1 MAVQQLSRAPHAP
14 AHPMANP
21 GFGKREAPDQQPRCH
36 GDFAHLPKREAAIAQ
51 YIDRLPEGADIS
63 IKTLAR
69 EMADYGQ
76 CALGTALN
84 HLTAAGHL
92 RRRRTGLMDDLGN
105 VRHVT
110 ESYFSRTPRP
120 AAWWHDVF
128 TDTVPSSGYDS
139 AHADQAPAGGHEL
152 RGYRALARLGR
163 REPQLALSESECD
176 ALAETAGEWFR
187 RGASETQLTY
197 ALTLLLPGRITHPFG
212 FVQSRLLSKLP
223 PDLPPAPPGVAMTEC
238 VGCGAAGRPEELPGG
253 LCRPCRSTEPVR
265 CKGDRGG
272 CGRPGCTDPACGP
285 SPKAVRG
292 KAARI
297 RREMR
302 IRRERD
308 GGGPAPARR
317 SRRGRGGGGGR
328 GGRRSR

>member
-1 MAVQQLSRAPHAP
+1 MAVGQLSRTPHAP
-14 AHPMANP
+14 AHPMASP
-21 GFGKREAPDQQPRCH
+21 GFGKRAAPDQQPRRK
-36 GDFAHLPKREAAIAQ
+36 GDFVHLPRREAAIAQ

-76 CALGTALN
+76 CAIGTALN
-84 HLTAAGHL
+84 RLTDAGHL
-92 RRRRTGLMDDLGN
+92 RRRRTGLMDDQGN
-105 VRHVT
+105 VRYVT

-128 TDTVPSSGYDS
+128 TDSVPSSGYVD
-139 AHADQAPAGGHEL
+139 AEPGEPQGGGGHEG
-152 RGYRALARLGR
+152 RGFRALARLGR
-163 REPQLALSESECD
+163 REPQLALSEGECY

-187 RGASETQLTY
+187 RGASETQLVY
-197 ALTLLLPGRITHPFG
+197 ALTLLLPARITHPFG

-223 PDLPPAPPGVAMTEC
+223 PELPPVPLGVAMTEC
-238 VGCGAAGRPEELPGG
+238 VGCGAAGRPEELTGG

-265 CKGDRGG
+265 CATGEHGG

-285 SPKAVRG
+285 SPRAVRG

-302 IRRERD
+302 L
-308 GGGPAPARR
+308 
-317 SRRGRGGGGGR
+317 RRGGTAGDVTP
-328 GGRRSR
+328 GRRSRGRRRGR